1 MFKPRRVGNRDPSW
15 SPLQHQFLSNVPR
28 PQVIDLTIH
37 AKQQSE
43 VVLSVSF
50 LVAEQAVNL
59 CIFATYISGQ
69 SRLKQK
75 L

>member
-1 MFKPRRVGNRDPSW
+1 VVD
-15 SPLQHQFLSNVPR
+15 V
-28 PQVIDLTIH
+28 TIH

-59 CIFATYISGQ
+59 CIFPTYISGQ

-75 L
+75 LIWGKSTQNIETLPNGTTTLYIW